1 MIMKEI
7 GLMVM
12 DLIHWKSENVVGG
25 DHRSQLPVFLL
36 SEYNRVGGPN
46 SGI

>member
-12 DLIHWKSENVVGG
+12 DLNHWKSENGAG
-25 DHRSQLPVFLL
+25 HRSQLPVFLL